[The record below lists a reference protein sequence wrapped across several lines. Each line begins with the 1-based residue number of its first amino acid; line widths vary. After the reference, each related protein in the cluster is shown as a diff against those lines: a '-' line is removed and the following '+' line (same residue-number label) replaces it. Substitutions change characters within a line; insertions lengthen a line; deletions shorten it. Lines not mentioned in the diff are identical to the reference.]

1 MTSFVITTLHS
12 KAELITWT
20 NMPQSTNGQSFEDFF
35 GDRTIQVD
43 GTFAGASV
51 TITGSNDGVN
61 YQTLTDPLGN
71 PLVISSPDIVQVLET
86 VRYTRPEV
94 SAGPGA
100 NLTVS
105 MFIRRP

>member
-1 MTSFVITTLHS
+1 MTNFTRTTLHS
-12 KAELITWT
+12 KAELITWAS
-20 NMPQSTNGQSFEDFF
+20 MPQNTDGQPFEDFF
-35 GDRTIQVD
+35 GDRSIQVA

-71 PLVISSPDIVQVLET
+71 PLVIGAPDIVQVLET

-94 SAGPGA
+94 GPGVGA